1 MKILHWNIHGWADS
15 NGIDNVERVTD
26 FIRSQDP
33 DVVSLV
39 EVDEEWGKPSKL
51 EQVADALGYHWAF
64 VPAFEYREQGGF
76 GNAILS
82 KSAFRSV
89 QQRQLLPG
97 QSLRRIRILR
107 TEGGSVGRTSR
118 HRQ

>member
-15 NGIDNVERVTD
+15 DGIDNVERVTD
-26 FIRSQDP
+26 FIRSEDP

-51 EQVADALGYHWAF
+51 EQVANTLGYHWAF

-82 KSAFRSV
+82 RSPFRTV
-89 QQRQLLPG
+89 HQRQLPAVE
-97 QSLRRIRILR
+97 SLRRNRTLR
-107 TEGGSVGRTSR
+107 AEGCPPGRAT
-118 HRQ
+118 